1 MRRAA
6 SVYPVLAASVSRT
19 FADMVVFGYVPLQL
33 FAAGQSDVLHL
44 SLVTAVP
51 ATVRFVSSNL
61 WGALADVTGRIKPAL
76 VVGVAAYAG
85 ACLALLRASTGLQ
98 AALVV
103 SVAAALYG
111 GLAPAAKALLSL
123 RPGPLGT
130 PRRALAWWLQLE
142 SWGWALGSAAVAL
155 RERLG
160 LPSEALL
167 VAAAAVL
174 GADLVWLALAV
185 REPTPSG
192 PSGRLGQSLSRR
204 AARLAGEWR
213 QLYGRGEMAL
223 LLAVFALATLAGEA
237 AFTVFGFY
245 LVGTLGGSESL
256 YGATVALA
264 TGLGLVAYAWLGGRG
279 QRYSAGDLIAAGA
292 LLYVAMFAT
301 MAGAPSALVAAG
313 AFALPLYPL
322 VRAGVTWSAGALT
335 AEHERGGGMGALD
348 GVEALATTLGAVA
361 AGAVGRAWGLRAVYA
376 GCAAAALVLS
386 AAAWRLRVVLARRP
400 ARPVAARA

>member
-1 MRRAA
+1 
-6 SVYPVLAASVSRT
+6 
-19 FADMVVFGYVPLQL
+19 
-33 FAAGQSDVLHL
+33 
-44 SLVTAVP
+44 
-51 ATVRFVSSNL
+51 
-61 WGALADVTGRIKPAL
+61 
-76 VVGVAAYAG
+76 
-85 ACLALLRASTGLQ
+85 
-98 AALVV
+98 
-103 SVAAALYG
+103 
-111 GLAPAAKALLSL
+111 
-123 RPGPLGT
+123 
-130 PRRALAWWLQLE
+130 
-142 SWGWALGSAAVAL
+142 
-155 RERLG
+155 
-160 LPSEALL
+160 
-167 VAAAAVL
+167 
-174 GADLVWLALAV
+174 
-185 REPTPSG
+185 G